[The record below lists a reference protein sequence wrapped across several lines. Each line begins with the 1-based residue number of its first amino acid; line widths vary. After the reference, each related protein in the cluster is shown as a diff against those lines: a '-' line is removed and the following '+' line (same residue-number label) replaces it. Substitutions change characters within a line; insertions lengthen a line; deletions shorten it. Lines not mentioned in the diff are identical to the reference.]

1 MGKVD
6 PGLRAP
12 DRPLDLWSVADDARL
27 LEELG
32 YDGLVV
38 EETKDDPYAIL
49 TIAAG
54 ATRRLRL
61 GTAVA
66 MAFPRSPTVT
76 ALHAWTL
83 QKYSR
88 GRFTLGLGSQ
98 VRGHVVRRYGME
110 WHPPAPWMREYV
122 QAVRA
127 VWDCWQHGTKLDFHG
142 DRYDLTLM
150 VPLVNPGP
158 LDDPD
163 IPIHVAAVNPIMTA
177 VAGEVADGVRPHPV
191 CTPAYIRE
199 VMLPAVRRGA
209 VRTGRS
215 LDGFRV
221 AMKPLVATARTP
233 EQLAVRV
240 RDARARIS
248 FYASTPAYARAFA
261 HLGLDDL
268 AAEAKV
274 LSKRQDWESL
284 PALIDDDVLEQ
295 FVTIGTYDEIGQRL
309 LDRFGDVVSD
319 IEFSIA
325 VTDDDDRQ
333 TLADLAALL
342 RGASE
347 DGFRATLAGAGGDAA
362 TPTSGS
368 ASA

>member
-1 MGKVD
+1 MRLETLLPLGKVD

-12 DRPLDLWSVADDARL
+12 EIPLDVHSIGRDAAL
-27 LEELG
+27 LEEIG

-38 EETKDDPYAIL
+38 EETKDDPYALL

-54 ATRRLRL
+54 ATEQLRL

-66 MAFPRSPTVT
+66 MAFPRSPTIT
-76 ALHAWTL
+76 AMHAWTL

-150 VPLVNPGP
+150 VPLFDAGP
-158 LDDPD
+158 IEHPD
-163 IPIHVAAVNPIMTA
+163 IPVHIAAVNPIMTS

-191 CTPAYIRE
+191 CTPSYIRD
-199 VMLPAVRRGA
+199 VMMPAVRAGA
-209 VRTGRS
+209 ARSGRS
-215 LDGFRV
+215 LDDFRI
-221 AMKPLVATARTP
+221 AMKPLVATART
-233 EQLAVRV
+233 EEELEVKV
-240 RDARARIS
+240 RDARARIG
-248 FYASTPAYARAFA
+248 FYASTPGYVAAFE

-268 AAEAKV
+268 AARAKV
-274 LSKRQDWESL
+274 HSKAQEWEQI
-284 PALIDDDVLEQ
+284 PKLIDDEVLHAY
-295 FVTIGTYDEIGQRL
+295 VTIGLYDEIGDRL
-309 LDRFGDVVSD
+309 LDRFGDVVTD

-325 VTDDDDRQ
+325 VKDDDDRQ
-333 TLADLAALL
+333 TLAGLA
-342 RGASE
+342 RQVQGHPE
-347 DGFRATLAGAGGDAA
+347 DGFRATLAGAA
-362 TPTSGS
+362 
-368 ASA
+368 

>member
-1 MGKVD
+1 MRLETLLPLGKVD

-12 DRPLDLWSVADDARL
+12 ERPLDVWSVGEDARL
-27 LEELG
+27 LEEVG

-38 EETKDDPYAIL
+38 EETKDDPYSIL

-54 ATRRLRL
+54 TTERLRL

-66 MAFPRSPTVT
+66 MAFPRSPTIT

-98 VRGHVVRRYGME
+98 VRGHVVRRYGVD
-110 WHPPAPWMREYV
+110 WHPPAPWMRDYV
-122 QAVRA
+122 RAVRA
-127 VWDCWQHGTKLDFHG
+127 VWDCWQHSTPLDFHS

-150 VPLVNPGP
+150 VPLFDAGP
-158 LDDPD
+158 IEHPD
-163 IPIHVAAVNPIMTA
+163 IPIHLAAVNPVMTA

-191 CTPAYIRE
+191 CTPSYIRD
-199 VMLPAVRRGA
+199 VMLPAVRAGA
-209 VRTGRS
+209 ARSGRS

-221 AMKPLVATARTP
+221 AMKPLVASAPTDDELVP
-233 EQLAVRV
+233 KV
-240 RDARARIS
+240 RDARARIA
-248 FYASTPAYARAFA
+248 FYASTPGYAAAFE

-274 LSKRQDWESL
+274 LSKRQEWETL
-284 PALIDDDVLEQ
+284 PKLIDDDVLHQ
-295 FVTIGTYDEIGQRL
+295 FVTIGTHDVIGDRL
-309 LDRFGDVVSD
+309 LERFGDVVSD

-325 VTDDDDRQ
+325 VRDDDDRQ
-333 TLADLAALL
+333 TLADLA
-342 RGASE
+342 RRFRSHTE
-347 DGFRATLAGAGGDAA
+347 DGFRVTLAGV
-362 TPTSGS
+362 
-368 ASA
+368 

>member
-1 MGKVD
+1 MRLETLLPLGKVD

-27 LEELG
+27 LEEVG

-54 ATRRLRL
+54 ATERLGL

-66 MAFPRSPTVT
+66 MAFPRSPTIT

-98 VRGHVVRRYGME
+98 VRGHVMRRYGME
-110 WHPPAPWMREYV
+110 WHPPAAWMRDYV
-122 QAVRA
+122 HAVRA
-127 VWDCWQHGTKLDFHG
+127 VWACWQHGEPLDFHS

-150 VPLVNPGP
+150 VPLFDAGP
-158 LDDPD
+158 IEHPD
-163 IPIHVAAVNPIMTA
+163 IPIHLAAVNPVMTS

-191 CTPAYIRE
+191 CTPSYIRD
-199 VMLPAVRRGA
+199 VMLPAVRSGA
-209 VRTGRS
+209 ERSGRP

-221 AMKPLVATARTP
+221 AMKPLVATARTDD
-233 EQLAVRV
+233 ELVAKV
-240 RDARARIS
+240 RDARARIA
-248 FYASTPAYARAFA
+248 FYASTPGYAAAFE
-261 HLGLDDL
+261 HLGLHDL
-268 AAEAKV
+268 AAEARM
-274 LSKRQDWESL
+274 LSKRQEWETL
-284 PALIDDDVLEQ
+284 PHLIDDDVLHQ
-295 FVTIGTYDEIGQRL
+295 FVTIGTYDVIGDRL
-309 LDRFGDVVSD
+309 VERFGDVVTD

-325 VTDDDDRQ
+325 VRDDDDRR
-333 TLADLAALL
+333 TLAELARQVRAVP
-342 RGASE
+342 
-347 DGFRATLAGAGGDAA
+347 DDVFRANLTGA
-362 TPTSGS
+362 
-368 ASA
+368 